1 VIAIARLK
9 HEKTPPKENNHGP
22 WMPMAYHGIHMD
34 TLGSSVHQL
43 MAHGCPKKGTP
54 WNSIFS
60 SFLLSF
66 SGGLSLHITT
76 VRNGWKCHLRS
87 FTSIYVPPLKPIY
100 IHLLFSS
107 ITVRIQVAKR
117 AFKPIHNTKMIEM
130 LKTMGKTANLTSLKM
145 GEKTRLVFF
154 FLVRFSSPRQ
164 DLSPDD
170 RCGVS
175 ILKCQHAKQHG

>member
-1 VIAIARLK
+1 
-9 HEKTPPKENNHGP
+9 
-22 WMPMAYHGIHMD
+22 
-34 TLGSSVHQL
+34 
-43 MAHGCPKKGTP
+43 
-54 WNSIFS
+54 
-60 SFLLSF
+60 
-66 SGGLSLHITT
+66 
-76 VRNGWKCHLRS
+76 
-87 FTSIYVPPLKPIY
+87 
-100 IHLLFSS
+100 
-107 ITVRIQVAKR
+107 
-117 AFKPIHNTKMIEM
+117 MIEM